1 MVKKEK
7 IGELFYKTGLIPVI
21 KIDSEEMTDGLAKAL
36 RGGGLSVAEITFR
49 TKAAPKVI
57 ERFASCHEDI
67 IVGAGTVTKKD
78 EVDAALLAGAQFI
91 VSPGFNPSICE
102 YCLGKDVAVFP
113 GVNNPS
119 LIEQAM
125 AMGLSILKFFPAEV
139 SGGVKALN
147 AFKSVY
153 QQISFIPTGGIQ
165 ENNIHE
171 YLSLKN
177 VLACGGSWIVSADL
191 LEARKFDEIERL
203 VKSAQRA
210 MMGFLPI
217 VQDGIIDE
225 ENQIRSMRDGGCI
238 GGCIEVKTPS
248 IKRTLAMLSYLKAYV
263 VPGSE
268 VEKGQGLVEVSI
280 SIPGLH
286 TQIHLVE

>member
-1 MVKKEK
+1 MAKKEEIK
-7 IGELFYKTGLIPVI
+7 ELFYKNSLIPVI
-21 KIDSEEMTDGLAKAL
+21 KIDSAEMVDGLAKAL

-57 ERFASCHEDI
+57 EKFASCYEDI
-67 IVGAGTVTKKD
+67 LVGAGTVTKKD

-102 YCLGKDVAVFP
+102 YCLGRNVPVFP

-125 AMGLSILKFFPAEV
+125 AMGLNILKFFPAEV

-147 AFKSVY
+147 AFRSVY
-153 QQISFIPTGGIQ
+153 QQVSFIPTGGIQ

-191 LEARKFDEIERL
+191 LEAGKFDEIERL
-203 VKSAQRA
+203 IKSARRA

-217 VQDGIIDE
+217 VQEGIDE
-225 ENQIRSMRDGGCI
+225 EGQIKPMRSMRD

-263 VPGSE
+263 IPGSE
-268 VEKGQGLVEVSI
+268 IENKQGLVEMSVG
-280 SIPGLH
+280 IPGLH
-286 TQIHLVE
+286 AQIHLIE